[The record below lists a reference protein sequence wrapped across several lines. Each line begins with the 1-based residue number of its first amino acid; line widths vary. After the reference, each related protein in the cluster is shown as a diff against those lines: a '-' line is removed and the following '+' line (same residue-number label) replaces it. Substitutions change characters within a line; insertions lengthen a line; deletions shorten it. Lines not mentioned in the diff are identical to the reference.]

1 MLLTPFRAGAAH
13 VVQLGVIGIE
23 NPRRHFPDHGAET
36 VPHFA
41 REGADERQFMR
52 DSGTCCYHLESHLFS
67 PAVLAEGNLDALGF
81 PLL

>member
-23 NPRRHFPDHGAET
+23 NSRRPFRDRRAET

-41 REGADERQFMR
+41 REGADERQ
-52 DSGTCCYHLESHLFS
+52 
-67 PAVLAEGNLDALGF
+67 NLMIVAGCEHTVNTLVQVS
-81 PLL
+81 